1 MGRKQ
6 SNQTNKQ
13 NWYCTVYLNFKHSYE
28 QTATE
33 PARYYGTYRI
43 GEQPWLLK
51 DPHNLPNPPQL
62 KICTRVM
69 VQKKG

>member
-1 MGRKQ
+1 MGRKK

-43 GEQPWLLK
+43 GEQPWIA
-51 DPHNLPNPPQL
+51 QGS
-62 KICTRVM
+62 T
-69 VQKKG
+69 